1 MKRSSI
7 FITIT
12 FIFALALAAV
22 FLAFLWL
29 MDYDKQNYT
38 RELNAKYSN
47 VAQANLFYMSGLID
61 EKKFSEDM
69 KNVDMPEIRSERV
82 KSEILTQGIIL
93 EEISDDIGSSAIIL
107 YKKRHYLL
115 IKHIDELKILMDKE
129 FQPYRYEVIKVVFV
143 VVAIIL
149 LLAYIF
155 VIYKLKPLRKLKR
168 QIVKFAKGDLV
179 SIQNVSQGNDEISD
193 VADAFYHA
201 VKQIKTLNDSRHL
214 FLRNI
219 MHELKTPI
227 TKGRIVAEMLE
238 SGRSKERLI
247 NVFNKLESLITEL
260 AAIEQTTSKIELNN
274 KANCFID
281 DIIDEAID
289 MAMIEREQV
298 TIKKMGNIKL
308 YVEFKL
314 FCIAIKNMIDNG
326 LKYST
331 DKHVTIVVNKDSIE
345 FLTKGDKLKQ
355 DLEFYIQPFIKG
367 ENTQRSFGLGLY
379 IVSNIL
385 LAHGFKLG
393 YKYKNDMNIFI
404 FENLKD
410 IIRE

>member
-82 KSEILTQGIIL
+82 KSEILTQGIVL

-238 SGRSKERLI
+238 GGRSKERLI

-298 TIKKMGNIKL
+298 TIKKMSNIKL

-385 LAHGFKLG
+385 LAHGVKLG